1 MSVSP
6 SLNTEDFVNR
16 VDQARRLERT
26 TTVSAKQIALYSIIM
41 PNATWALEW
50 DVVAVELTELDL

>member
-16 VDQARRLERT
+16 VDQAQRLDRT
-26 TTVSAKQIALYSIIM
+26 TTASAKQIVLYSILQ
-41 PNATWALEW
+41 WKRLRCYW
-50 DVVAVELTELDL
+50 KQYLL

>member
-16 VDQARRLERT
+16 VDQARRLDRT
-26 TTVSAKQIALYSIIM
+26 TTASAKQILLYSILQWKDYVIIE
-41 PNATWALEW
+41 NNICWCN
-50 DVVAVELTELDL
+50 